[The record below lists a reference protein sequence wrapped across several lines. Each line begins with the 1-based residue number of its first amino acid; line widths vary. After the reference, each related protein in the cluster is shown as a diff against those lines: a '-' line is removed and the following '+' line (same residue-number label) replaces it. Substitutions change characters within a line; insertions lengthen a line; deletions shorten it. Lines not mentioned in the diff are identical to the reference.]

1 METVQQVAQTA
12 QQAVQSASNAVWNEI
27 DALRNGQQTE
37 QRVPQQQQHG
47 DEPMSGIQ
55 GKGTATDPYDAG
67 NRDEQLGAPISKN
80 NTAVMTEPLASTTPG
95 TFQDKYQNPNAN
107 RDGKAALV
115 TSNIGPSNPSV
126 QHPEPVIGKQ
136 HTSGPA
142 GKSILKDE
150 PLSTHRSTLK
160 DEPLSTHGST
170 LKDESLT
177 SRPKPSEPDTTYD
190 TRSANAAHAAE
201 KVNEAGSSAGLGSG
215 IAAGTGAGALSGATA
230 APTAKPSS
238 EQRGN
243 LSFGHAQSVSPK
255 DKEPSTSGLGA
266 TDSLSPKD
274 KEPST
279 SGLGANNLS
288 QPKDKEPSTSAT
300 RPSETVGESK
310 VKQPSG
316 AGLGAA
322 QAPKSVTETS
332 AGPQTTGAGAAPT
345 NVTKDEVD
353 RKEPSTSGPNAG
365 ADAETAKSGG
375 SEATGASTHEVAEKH
390 GVSEEALRG
399 PNCPPPR
406 QSYEN
411 QMKGI
416 KSEKKDD
423 QPKTTKSGESCP
435 TLSICL
441 SRVQIANI
449 RLMQMKTTRR
459 RSTTPA

>member
-27 DALRNGQQTE
+27 DALRSGQETE
-37 QRVPQQQQHG
+37 QRVPQQQQQHG

-80 NTAVMTEPLASTTPG
+80 NTAVMTEPLSSTMPG

-115 TSNIGPSNPSV
+115 TSNIGPSNPSI
-126 QHPEPVIGKQ
+126 QHPDPVVGKQ

-150 PLSTHRSTLK
+150 PLSTHGSTLK

-177 SRPKPSEPDTTYD
+177 SRPKPSEPTTAYD

-215 IAAGTGAGALSGATA
+215 VAAGAGAGSLSGSTA

-243 LSFGHAQSVSPK
+243 LSFGHAQSVGPK
-255 DKEPSTSGLGA
+255 DEEPSTSGLGA
-266 TDSLSPKD
+266 TGSLSQSKD
-274 KEPST
+274 K
-279 SGLGANNLS
+279 
-288 QPKDKEPSTSAT
+288 KPSTSAT
-300 RPSETVGESK
+300 RASETVGESK
-310 VKQPSG
+310 AKQPSG
-316 AGLGAA
+316 AGLSAG

-332 AGPQTTGAGAAPT
+332 AGPQATGAGAAPT
-345 NVTKDEVD
+345 NVTKDEVE

-365 ADAETAKSGG
+365 DSAETAKSGD
-375 SEATGASTHEVAEKH
+375 SEASTHDVAEKN

-399 PNCPPPR
+399 PECPPPR

-411 QMKGI
+411 QMKGV
-416 KSEKKDD
+416 SEKKDD
-423 QPKTTKSGESCP
+423 SKTTKSDDNDKKEKHHS
-435 TLSICL
+435 S
-441 SRVQIANI
+441 
-449 RLMQMKTTRR
+449 MKEKLNKVLHHH
-459 RSTTPA
+459 